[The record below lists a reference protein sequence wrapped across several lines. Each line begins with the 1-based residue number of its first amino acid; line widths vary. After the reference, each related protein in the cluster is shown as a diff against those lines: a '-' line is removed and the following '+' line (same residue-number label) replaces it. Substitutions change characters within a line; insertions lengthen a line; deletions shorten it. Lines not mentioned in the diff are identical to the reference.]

1 MVGFTTEIV
10 HSDRRADI
18 EHGSIHKPV
27 HSNVAYG
34 YEDARDLADT
44 FQGKGSG
51 WSYGRQINPTV
62 DALETKIS
70 KMENGLATV
79 AFSTGMAAIG
89 TMLFALLRDGD
100 HFISSQFLFG
110 NTNSLFNSFA
120 VQGVDVS
127 FVDATSVELVERAIT
142 KKNR

>member
-10 HSDRRADI
+10 HSDRRTEI

-110 NTNSLFNSFA
+110 NTIAYLTASGFKVL
-120 VQGVDVS
+120 
-127 FVDATSVELVERAIT
+127 TCLL
-142 KKNR
+142 